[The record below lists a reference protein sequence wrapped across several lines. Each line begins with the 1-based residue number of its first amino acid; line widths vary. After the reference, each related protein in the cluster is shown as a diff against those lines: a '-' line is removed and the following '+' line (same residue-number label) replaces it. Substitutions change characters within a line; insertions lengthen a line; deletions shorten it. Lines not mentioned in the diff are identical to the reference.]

1 VYRELRLARYFRDPA
16 APNESVLKVGSI
28 GVACSNVRI
37 ALNYLGF
44 DIAPSDVYDLVVF
57 ERMKQLQSREGHTHV
72 DGYTGP
78 GTRDLLV
85 RTLLREGGERP
96 FQLMKFPKGEAF
108 PVVFVSYAREDRPAT
123 EVIVD
128 RLVSEGVQVWVDYRN
143 LRPGERWELVIE
155 RAIPAS
161 RYFLALISKFAL
173 SKTGYFQKEVKT
185 AWAVAERYPDSE
197 VFVIPARLE
206 ECEVHDAKF
215 AQLHRIDFFPDAS
228 IGLEQLLQFLAQAD

>member
-16 APNESVLKVGSI
+16 EPHESVLKVGSI
-28 GVACSNVRI
+28 GLACSNVRI

-44 DIAPSDVYDLVVF
+44 DIAPSDVYDLDVF
-57 ERMKQLQSREGHTHV
+57 KHIKKLQSREGHPHV

-85 RTLLREGGERP
+85 RTLLREGGKRP
-96 FQLMKFPKGEAF
+96 FQLMRFPKGEAF
-108 PVVFVSYAREDRPAT
+108 PVVFVSYAREDKPKT
-123 EVIVD
+123 EAIVD
-128 RLVSEGVQVWVDYRN
+128 GLVSEGVQVWVDYRN

-155 RAIPAS
+155 KAIPAS

-185 AWAVAERYPDSE
+185 AWAVADRYPDSE
-197 VFVIPARLE
+197 ASSFPRASRSARYMTRSSLN
-206 ECEVHDAKF
+206 CTG
-215 AQLHRIDFFPDAS
+215 S
-228 IGLEQLLQFLAQAD
+228 IFSRTRV